1 MTEAIEVKNVW
12 YKYPNDTLALED
24 VSFFVN
30 KGETFGILGPNG
42 SGKTT
47 LLLCICGVLKFQGE
61 IKIFGKKVS
70 QQNIYELRK
79 NIGFVFQNPDDQL
92 FMPTVYEDISFG
104 PRQYGIKE
112 SEIRNMVE
120 DVLNKLGIAG
130 FENKSS
136 HHLSFGEKKKVCI
149 ATALVLNP
157 DILIFDEPTSELDPA
172 SRRELMQIIIS
183 LKSKKTILVST
194 HEPEIAKEICDKII
208 VLNKGK
214 VVYEGSPYILND
226 KEFLTKNR
234 LA

>member
-12 YKYPNDTLALED
+12 YKYPNDTLALD
-24 VSFFVN
+24 GVSFFVN

-61 IKIFGKKVS
+61 IRIFGKKVS
-70 QQNIYELRK
+70 QKNIYELRR

-112 SEIRNMVE
+112 NEIKAIIE
-120 DVLNKLGIAG
+120 DVLNKLGIED
-130 FENKSS
+130 FKNKSS

-172 SRRELMQIIIS
+172 SRRELIQIIIS
-183 LKSKKTILVST
+183 LKSKKTILIST
-194 HEPEIAKEICDKII
+194 HEPKIAEEICDKII

-214 VVYEGSPYILND
+214 VVYEGLPHILND
-226 KEFLTKNR
+226 QEFLTKNR